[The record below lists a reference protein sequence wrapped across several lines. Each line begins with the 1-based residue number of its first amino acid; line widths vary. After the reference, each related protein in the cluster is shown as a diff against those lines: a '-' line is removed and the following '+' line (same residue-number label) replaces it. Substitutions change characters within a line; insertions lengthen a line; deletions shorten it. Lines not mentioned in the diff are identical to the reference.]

1 MLCKIIR
8 LYFDN
13 STICRRITQLGSVY
27 HNPSQTAIARFTF
40 HLSVEVIA
48 KPGRAVSMKPPT
60 RTITAVSSK
69 PPYQFDGD
77 HRGFAIAS
85 VVYIACQIVQ
95 VMANCY
101 IDS

>member
-40 HLSVEVIA
+40 Y
-48 KPGRAVSMKPPT
+48 P
-60 RTITAVSSK
+60 
-69 PPYQFDGD
+69 
-77 HRGFAIAS
+77 S
-85 VVYIACQIVQ
+85 VVYIAYQIVQ
-95 VMANCY
+95 VIANCY
-101 IDS
+101 IDFLR